1 MSDSASANENEKPEQ
16 DREQGSTFL
25 PKFDERGLL
34 SAVVTDSTSGEVL
47 MVAFMNAEA
56 LSKTQETGKA
66 HFWSRSRQS
75 LWMKGE
81 SSGNVLE
88 VEEMLI
94 DCDQDA
100 VVLKVRPAGPTCHT
114 GARTCFY
121 RRLENGVLVK
131 VNT

>member
-1 MSDSASANENEKPEQ
+1 MNNSFGGGDAAEK
-16 DREQGSTFL
+16 RNHEQGSELL
-25 PKFDERGLL
+25 PKFDDRGLL
-34 SAVVTDSTSGEVL
+34 SAVVTDSGTGEVL

-56 LSKTQETGKA
+56 LQKTIETSRA

-88 VEEMLI
+88 VQEMLV

-100 VVLKVRPAGPTCHT
+100 IVLKVKPAGPTCHT
-114 GARTCFY
+114 GARSCFY
-121 RRLENGVLVK
+121 RRIEGGELVDASR
-131 VNT
+131 